1 MERVLAT
8 SEHMAVDYTHLSWGI
23 SGSDGMAKLSNWL
36 ELGATASSYEV
47 IGLRLTVLSRAVP
60 TQHA

>member
-8 SEHMAVDYTHLSWGI
+8 SEHMAVDDTHLSWGI
-23 SGSDGMAKLSNWL
+23 SGSDGMAKLSSWS

-47 IGLRLTVLSRAVP
+47 IGLRLIVLSRAVP